1 MSSNSTIEW
10 TDSTWNPI
18 TGCDKISPGCGHCY
32 AETFAERFRGVKG
45 HPFEQGF
52 DLKLWPERLKLPLE
66 WKKPKTIFVNS
77 MSDLFHEDIPTDF
90 ILKVFKTMQ
99 LAHWHRFQILTKRSE
114 RLLELDSLIP
124 WESNIWM
131 GVSVENQ
138 KYTYRIDHLR
148 KTHAQIKFLSLEPLL
163 GPLPYLNLREIDWAI
178 VGGESGPRARPMQ
191 EDWVIDI
198 RNQCKKSRVPF
209 FFKQWGG
216 VQKKKNGRLLQG
228 KTYDE
233 MPLSVAA

>member
-1 MSSNSTIEW
+1 MAQISTIEW

-52 DLKLWPERLKLPLE
+52 DLKLWHERLELPLE

-77 MSDLFHEDIPTDF
+77 MSDLFHKDIPTAY

-99 LAHWHRFQILTKRSE
+99 LAYWHKFQILTKRSE
-114 RLLELDSLIP
+114 RLLEMDSLISWQP
-124 WESNIWM
+124 NIWM
-131 GVSVENQ
+131 GVSVETQ
-138 KYTYRIDHLR
+138 KYSYRIDHLR

-163 GPLPYLNLREIDWAI
+163 GPLPNMNLKEIDWAI
-178 VGGESGPRARPMQ
+178 VGGESGPRARSMQ
-191 EDWVIDI
+191 EEWVLDI
-198 RNQCKKSRVPF
+198 RNQCKKSSIPF